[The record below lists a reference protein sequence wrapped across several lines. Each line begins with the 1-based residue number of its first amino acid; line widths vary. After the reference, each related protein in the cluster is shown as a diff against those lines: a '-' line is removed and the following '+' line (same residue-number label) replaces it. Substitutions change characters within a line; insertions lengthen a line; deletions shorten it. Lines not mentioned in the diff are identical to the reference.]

1 MWRQKTHSIGS
12 AAGVLVTCSVTAE
25 TNPGEPPVADLTSP
39 VNDRHREDSHS
50 VVVAGRPHGELSC
63 LC

>member
-1 MWRQKTHSIGS
+1 MWRQKAHSSAS

-25 TNPGEPPVADLTSP
+25 TTPGESPVADLTSP
-39 VNDRHREDSHS
+39 VNARHRKVSHS
-50 VVVAGRPHGELSC
+50 VVVAGRPHGELPC